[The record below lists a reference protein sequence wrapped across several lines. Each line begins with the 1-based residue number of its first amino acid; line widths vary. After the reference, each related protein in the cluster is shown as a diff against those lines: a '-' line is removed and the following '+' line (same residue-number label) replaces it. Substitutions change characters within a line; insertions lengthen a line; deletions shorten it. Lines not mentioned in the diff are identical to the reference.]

1 MRLNKSRQKLL
12 MVSTVPLAVAAL
24 LAGVLPASASVSQA
38 AARGVK
44 VEHAEGCIK
53 LNLIDRITNFYTNAN
68 VPPSSV
74 SVGFKSAHF
83 DQLYDS
89 TGSTVVGSAVGTV
102 DITNQLPSGDVIEY
116 LADQLQFPE
125 GTLLAAGAYNHTS
138 VVAQQWQSGRIKG
151 TSGRYQGMRGVF
163 NWRILTLTALGTSVQ
178 ENIVLCH

>member
-1 MRLNKSRQKLL
+1 MRLNKSWQKLL

-102 DITNQLPSGDVIEY
+102 DITNQLPCGPVAVSRRNSLGRRRLQPHFCGCPAMAERSDQGDKRPVPGD
-116 LADQLQFPE
+116 A
-125 GTLLAAGAYNHTS
+125 
-138 VVAQQWQSGRIKG
+138 
-151 TSGRYQGMRGVF
+151 
-163 NWRILTLTALGTSVQ
+163 WRL
-178 ENIVLCH
+178 